1 MTQNQVGCQTVG
13 CRVTSCRYNDK
24 GSYCELSRIQIEPCC
39 CKNSGNGDPA
49 DESLCRKLP
58 QKIKQ
63 KADAGLNRFK
73 SASA

>member
-24 GSYCELSRIQIEPCC
+24 GSYCELTRIQIEPCC

-49 DESLCRKLP
+49 DESLCGSYRRK
-58 QKIKQ
+58 
-63 KADAGLNRFK
+63 
-73 SASA
+73 